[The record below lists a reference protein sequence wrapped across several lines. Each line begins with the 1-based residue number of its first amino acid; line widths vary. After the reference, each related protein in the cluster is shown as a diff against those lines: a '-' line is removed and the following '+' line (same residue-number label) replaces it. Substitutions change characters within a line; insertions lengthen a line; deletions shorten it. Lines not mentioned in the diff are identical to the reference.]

1 MLIMTII
8 SLKFMLFVI
17 IMMLL
22 YFLVPKKIRWCILLI
37 GSYIYYFIASAKL
50 TIFLVVTTFTIYWSG
65 ILMNKV
71 DEKKQI
77 SCNGKDK
84 EARKVLKRE
93 AEKKKKIIIFI
104 TIAINVGILLFLK
117 YGNFISKNINEIL
130 NLLNINTKIPFKK
143 VILPLGISYYTLQAL
158 SYIVDVYRGKYK
170 AEKNWGKIALFLS
183 FFPQMLEGPIGRY
196 EDLAEQLYK
205 PHDFNYKRVKYAIQI
220 ILWGLFKKMVIAD
233 RAALYV
239 NEVFN
244 KYNEYSGIVIVM
256 AIILYTIQI
265 YAEFS
270 GCIDIVRGV
279 AQIFGVTLAENF
291 KRLFFQKVF
300 KNSGED
306 GI

>member
-1 MLIMTII
+1 M
-8 SLKFMLFVI
+8 
-17 IMMLL
+17 
-22 YFLVPKKIRWCILLI
+22 
-37 GSYIYYFIASAKL
+37 
-50 TIFLVVTTFTIYWSG
+50 
-65 ILMNKV
+65 
-71 DEKKQI
+71 
-77 SCNGKDK
+77 
-84 EARKVLKRE
+84 
-93 AEKKKKIIIFI
+93 
-104 TIAINVGILLFLK
+104 
-117 YGNFISKNINEIL
+117 
-130 NLLNINTKIPFKK
+130 
-143 VILPLGISYYTLQAL
+143 
-158 SYIVDVYRGKYK
+158 YRGKYK

-291 KRLFFQKVF
+291 KRPFFSKSIQEF
-300 KNSGED
+300 WRRWHITLGEWLKD
-306 GI
+306 YIFYPISFSKLTINLTTNVKKYLKDT